1 MSMADNI
8 RKKMQKKKGM
18 SSESEVRELLND
30 SLSLSLLKFIQRL
43 QSGDIPI
50 DNMADLT
57 RVYGMY
63 KEINGI
69 TEAMEGKMGQS
80 ALPEINM
87 KQDKAL
93 EETIQ
98 DGKITADEEG
108 RLDVMDLSTEDVA
121 KLLHQFDMAQNKENE
136 SAF

>member
-1 MSMADNI
+1 
-8 RKKMQKKKGM
+8 
-18 SSESEVRELLND
+18 
-30 SLSLSLLKFIQRL
+30 LKFIQRL

>member
-1 MSMADNI
+1 MADNI
-8 RKKMQKKKGM
+8 RKRMEKKKVSM

-30 SLSLSLLKFIQRL
+30 SISTSLLKFIQRL

-50 DNMADLT
+50 DNMSDLA

-69 TEAMEGKMGQS
+69 TEAMEGRAGQS

-87 KQDKAL
+87 KQGKAL
-93 EETIQ
+93 EDTIQ
-98 DGKITADEEG
+98 EGKITTDEEG
-108 RLDVMDLSTEDVA
+108 RLDVMDMSTDDVA
-121 KLLHQFDMAQNKENE
+121 ELIRQFDIAQNKENE